1 MRQENINKIL
11 RVYFEYPGKK
21 FTVRT
26 LASLTKIPR
35 SSVQVLLNDLKKEKL
50 LDKNNESIAS
60 IYFNIKKIN
69 YFIDEITKIGL
80 IDYLVE
86 ELNPSLIILF
96 GSFRKGES
104 DKESDVDLF
113 IESLVKKELDLG
125 KFEKK
130 LNHKIDLFVE
140 SNINNLREDVS
151 FLVEDYYEIIK
162 ELLVAYLLKNGLK
175 SQNHQCLISY
185 FYKMHPELENEADL
199 ISHMSFFRNRM
210 GYYGEEIPRDFYIN
224 NKGEF
229 DKIIEIL
236 LNLVANNRK
245 F

>member
-50 LDKNNESIAS
+50 LDKNNES
-60 IYFNIKKIN
+60 
-69 YFIDEITKIGL
+69 
-80 IDYLVE
+80 
-86 ELNPSLIILF
+86 
-96 GSFRKGES
+96 
-104 DKESDVDLF
+104 DVDLF

-140 SNINNLREDVS
+140 SNINNLQENLFNNVVNGIKIYGS
-151 FLVEDYYEIIK
+151 FKIK
-162 ELLVAYLLKNGLK
+162 
-175 SQNHQCLISY
+175 
-185 FYKMHPELENEADL
+185 
-199 ISHMSFFRNRM
+199 
-210 GYYGEEIPRDFYIN
+210 
-224 NKGEF
+224 
-229 DKIIEIL
+229 
-236 LNLVANNRK
+236 
-245 F
+245 

>member
-140 SNINNLREDVS
+140 SNINNLQENLFNNVVNGIKLYGS
-151 FLVEDYYEIIK
+151 FKIK
-162 ELLVAYLLKNGLK
+162 
-175 SQNHQCLISY
+175 
-185 FYKMHPELENEADL
+185 
-199 ISHMSFFRNRM
+199 
-210 GYYGEEIPRDFYIN
+210 
-224 NKGEF
+224 
-229 DKIIEIL
+229 
-236 LNLVANNRK
+236 
-245 F
+245 